1 MEKDSN
7 HEKAVL
13 LMEEIIKGKYGSA
26 ITSEYIFDETVTV
39 ILVRSKSLESAAMS
53 GEMIKKYMLILEVSS
68 SVFEDSW
75 DRFQRQQTTKFRFT
89 DCTTLELVEANHV
102 ENLATFDRE
111 LTNSDIFK
119 VVG

>member
-53 GEMIKKYMLILEVSS
+53 GEMIKKSMLILEVSS

-75 DRFQRQQTTKFRFT
+75 DRFQRIDKYDVDRI
-89 DCTTLELVEANHV
+89 LEVGSSQLES
-102 ENLATFDRE
+102 
-111 LTNSDIFK
+111 NSLSAETSNYLCD
-119 VVG
+119 